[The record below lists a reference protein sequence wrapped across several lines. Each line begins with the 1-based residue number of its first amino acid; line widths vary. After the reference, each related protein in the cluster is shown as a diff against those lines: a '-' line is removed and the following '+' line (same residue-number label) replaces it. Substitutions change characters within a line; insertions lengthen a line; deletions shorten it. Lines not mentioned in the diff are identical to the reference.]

1 VELVGKEINW
11 SYDLAQLN
19 IKEFIARNWTEDKN
33 NQKSLYS
40 TMNTITMNLTQ
51 SICSSSHSNLR
62 ETIEVLRKFTEEIKL
77 AKKIE
82 FLK

>member
-1 VELVGKEINW
+1 MELVGKEINW